1 VDRYGEDNESPE
13 LPPNVDIDPSHLF
26 DHLIFA
32 DFEVCPLEQERS
44 GAMQAACIET
54 ARNVF
59 VEKLE
64 K

>member
-1 VDRYGEDNESPE
+1 VDRGEDNESPE
-13 LPPNVDIDPSHLF
+13 LPSNIDIDPAHLF
-26 DHLIFA
+26 DRLVFA
-32 DFEVCPLEQERS
+32 DFEVCPLEQEQS
-44 GAMQAACIET
+44 GAMQAACSEA